1 MSKIFSTLLSYAMLA
16 AIMGL
21 IVLLLIFS
29 HYGKSVDDYHQLAT
43 YEPPITSRLYAADG
57 KLLAEYA
64 SEKRVFVP
72 YETIPPKLIQAF
84 ISAEDKKFFSHGGV
98 DFMGITRAVFQN
110 IRNIGRGRRMIGA
123 STITQQVAKNFLLTN
138 EASFERKIKE
148 AILAV
153 RIERAFTKEYI
164 MELYLNQIYL
174 GHYSYG
180 VAAAA
185 LNYFN
190 KSLDELTIAEDA
202 FLAALPKGPNNYDPD
217 KRYDEAVA
225 RRNWV
230 LSRMAE
236 DGYISEEEA
245 ASAAQEPITLAKRA
259 QSETASDGEYFA
271 EEIRRDL
278 VSKYGED
285 ILYKGGLA
293 VRTTL
298 DPEMQKHASD
308 ALRQGLLNYDRRH
321 GFRAP
326 ITHIDLDAIPDV
338 EPVEQPV
345 PAEQSEQSDQAET
358 SAEESEET
366 EVAEEEIPDPKWL
379 EPLKSVSAATYV
391 PETWKTAIVTNVT
404 AEAAEIGLADK
415 TTGSIPLA
423 ELKWARKNLPDQTLG
438 PEITAASEVLKTGD
452 VVWVEPVKFGAKRV
466 PYPENTYTLRQ
477 IPEVEGAMV
486 VLDPH
491 TGRVLAMVGGFSF
504 KRSQFNRAVQAKRQP
519 GSSFKPFVYLAA
531 LDEGFTPST
540 LVLDAPFVMEQGNG
554 MGKWKPKNVS
564 KRFYGPTTLRMGIE
578 KSRNLITIRL
588 ARAIGIDKVV
598 EYAKKFGISDDLPPQ
613 MSVAIGSGE
622 TTVLRLATAYGMLV
636 NGGKKIEPVL
646 IDRIQDR
653 TGATVYNS
661 DTRPCEN
668 CRDAMWDGQPAP
680 KIPDIREQIED
691 PRSAYQIINIMTGVL
706 APGGSASNLR
716 RLGRTF
722 AAKTGTSNNSLD
734 AWFVGVTPD
743 LVMTIFVG
751 FDDPRTLGKHDL
763 GGTVASPIFKQFV
776 DTALKDEPRIPFRVP
791 AGIRL
796 VRVNHKTGQ
805 PASPKDRDVIL
816 EAFKIGENWR
826 GKIKGTLDG
835 SDDARQTEETEEE
848 EQPNNADKLQN
859 RINQIEEIDDNIPD
873 IGSVF

>member
-21 IVLLLIFS
+21 IALLLIFS
-29 HYGKSVDDYHQLAT
+29 HYGRSVDDYRQLAT

-72 YETIPPKLIQAF
+72 YEAIPKQLIHAF
-84 ISAEDKKFFSHGGV
+84 ISAEDKKFFTHGGV
-98 DFMGITRAVFQN
+98 DFMGITRAIFQN

-245 ASAAQEPITLAKRA
+245 TNAAQEPITLAKRA
-259 QSETASDGEYFA
+259 SGETAVDGEYFA
-271 EEIRRDL
+271 EEIRRNL

-298 DPEMQKHASD
+298 DPEKQKYAAD
-308 ALRQGLLNYDRRH
+308 AVRQGLLNYDRRH

-326 ITHIDLDAIPDV
+326 IAHIDLDAIPEP
-338 EPVEQPV
+338 EPVEQPAV
-345 PAEQSEQSDQAET
+345 EEASTDET
-358 SAEESEET
+358 AADETESAESEF
-366 EVAEEEIPDPKWL
+366 AEEIPQPDPKWL
-379 EPLKSVSAATYV
+379 EPLKAVPTVSYV

-404 AEAAEIGLADK
+404 DEAAEIGLTDK
-415 TTGSIPLA
+415 TTGTIPLA
-423 ELKWARKNLPDQTLG
+423 ELKWARKNMPDQTLG
-438 PEITAASEVLKTGD
+438 PEINAPSEVLKTGD
-452 VVWVEPVKFGAKRV
+452 VIWVEPVKFGAKRV

-486 VLDPH
+486 ILDPH

-622 TTVLRLATAYGMLV
+622 TTVLRLATAFGMLV

-668 CRDAMWDGQPAP
+668 CRDTMWDGQPAP

-743 LVMTIFVG
+743 LVMVVFVG

-796 VRVNHKTGQ
+796 VRVNHKTGK
-805 PASPKDRDVIL
+805 PASPKDRDVVL
-816 EAFKIGENWR
+816 EAFKIGEDWR

-835 SDDARQTEETEEE
+835 SDDARKNDDSADEET
-848 EQPNNADKLQN
+848 ADKAERLQN
-859 RINQIEEIDDNIPD
+859 RMNQIEEIDDNMPD

>member
-1 MSKIFSTLLSYAMLA
+1 MSKIFSTLLSYAMLI

-21 IVLLLIFS
+21 IALLLIFS
-29 HYGKSVDDYHQLAT
+29 HYGRSVDDYRQLAT

-72 YETIPPKLIQAF
+72 YEAIPKQLIHAF

-148 AILAV
+148 AILAI

-180 VAAAA
+180 VAAAG

-326 ITHIDLDAIPDV
+326 IAHIDLDAIPDP
-338 EPVEQPV
+338 EPVEQPA
-345 PAEQSEQSDQAET
+345 AEET
-358 SAEESEET
+358 LTDETAADETESAESDF
-366 EVAEEEIPDPKWL
+366 AEEIPQPDPKWL
-379 EPLKSVSAATYV
+379 EPLKAVPAASYV

-404 AEAAEIGLADK
+404 DEAAEIGLTDK
-415 TTGSIPLA
+415 TTGTIPLA

-438 PEITAASEVLKTGD
+438 PEINAPSEVLTAGD
-452 VVWVEPVKFGAKRV
+452 VIWVEPVKFGAKRV

-491 TGRVLAMVGGFSF
+491 TGRVLAMAGGFSF

-531 LDEGFTPST
+531 LDKGFTPST

-588 ARAIGIDKVV
+588 ARAIGIDTVV

-743 LVMTIFVG
+743 LVMAVFVG

-763 GGTVASPIFKQFV
+763 GGSVASPIFKQFV

-791 AGIRL
+791 AGIRF
-796 VRVNHKTGQ
+796 VRVNHKTGK
-805 PASPKDRDVIL
+805 PASPKDRDVVL
-816 EAFKIGENWR
+816 EAFKIGEDWQ

-835 SDDARQTEETEEE
+835 SDEENEQIDDDKADKTEQMHNRMRQT
-848 EQPNNADKLQN
+848 
-859 RINQIEEIDDNIPD
+859 EEIDDNMPD

>member
-1 MSKIFSTLLSYAMLA
+1 MSKIFSTLLSYAMLI

-21 IVLLLIFS
+21 IALLLIFS
-29 HYGKSVDDYHQLAT
+29 HYGRSVDDYRQLAT

-72 YETIPPKLIQAF
+72 YEAIPKQLIHAF

-148 AILAV
+148 AILAI

-326 ITHIDLDAIPDV
+326 IAHIDLDAIPDP
-338 EPVEQPV
+338 EPVEQPA
-345 PAEQSEQSDQAET
+345 AEET
-358 SAEESEET
+358 LTDETAADETESAESDF
-366 EVAEEEIPDPKWL
+366 AEEIPQPDPKWL
-379 EPLKSVSAATYV
+379 EPLKAVPAASYV

-404 AEAAEIGLADK
+404 DEAAEIGLTDK
-415 TTGSIPLA
+415 TTGTIPLA

-438 PEITAASEVLKTGD
+438 PEINAPSEVLTAGD
-452 VVWVEPVKFGAKRV
+452 VIWVEPVKFGAKRV

-491 TGRVLAMVGGFSF
+491 TGRVLAMAGGFSF

-531 LDEGFTPST
+531 LDKGFTPST

-588 ARAIGIDKVV
+588 ARAIGIDTVV

-743 LVMTIFVG
+743 LVMAVFVG

-763 GGTVASPIFKQFV
+763 GGSVASPIFKQFV

-791 AGIRL
+791 AGIRF
-796 VRVNHKTGQ
+796 VRVNHKTGK
-805 PASPKDRDVIL
+805 PASPKDRDVVL
-816 EAFKIGENWR
+816 EAFKIGEDWQ

-835 SDDARQTEETEEE
+835 SDEENEQIDDDKADKTEQMHNRMRQT
-848 EQPNNADKLQN
+848 
-859 RINQIEEIDDNIPD
+859 EEIDDNMPD

>member
-1 MSKIFSTLLSYAMLA
+1 
-16 AIMGL
+16 
-21 IVLLLIFS
+21 
-29 HYGKSVDDYHQLAT
+29 
-43 YEPPITSRLYAADG
+43 
-57 KLLAEYA
+57 
-64 SEKRVFVP
+64 
-72 YETIPPKLIQAF
+72 
-84 ISAEDKKFFSHGGV
+84 HGGV

-148 AILAV
+148 AILAI

-185 LNYFN
+185 LNYFD

-236 DGYISEEEA
+236 DGYITEEQAVEA
-245 ASAAQEPITLAKRA
+245 SREPITLAKREKG
-259 QSETASDGEYFA
+259 ETATDGEYFA

-298 DPEMQKHASD
+298 DPEKQKYAAD

-321 GFRAP
+321 GFRTP

-338 EPVEQPV
+338 EPVEQTEED
-345 PAEQSEQSDQAET
+345 AELFE
-358 SAEESEET
+358 EET
-366 EVAEEEIPDPKWL
+366 PQPDPKWL
-379 EPLKSVSAATYV
+379 EPLKAVPAVSYV

-404 AEAAEIGLADK
+404 DEAAEIGLADK
-415 TTGSIPLA
+415 TTGTIPLA
-423 ELKWARKNLPDQTLG
+423 ELKWARKNMPDQTLG
-438 PEITAASEVLKTGD
+438 PEINTPSEVLKTGD

-531 LDEGFTPST
+531 LDEDFTPST

-588 ARAIGIDKVV
+588 ARAVGIDKVV
-598 EYAKKFGISDDLPPQ
+598 EYAKKFGISDDLPNQ

-622 TTVLRLATAYGMLV
+622 TTVLRLAAAYGMLV

-661 DTRPCEN
+661 DTRPCDN

-743 LVMTIFVG
+743 LVMVVFVG

-791 AGIRL
+791 AGIRF
-796 VRVNHKTGQ
+796 VRVNHKTGK
-805 PASPKDRDVIL
+805 PASPKDRDVVL
-816 EAFKIGENWR
+816 EAFKIGEDWR
-826 GKIKGTLDG
+826 GKIKGYLDG
-835 SDDARQTEETEEE
+835 SDEEAAQTDDDTADKTEQMHNRMRQT
-848 EQPNNADKLQN
+848 
-859 RINQIEEIDDNIPD
+859 EEIDDNMPD

>member
-21 IVLLLIFS
+21 IALLLIFS
-29 HYGKSVDDYHQLAT
+29 HYGRSVDDYRQLAT

-72 YETIPPKLIQAF
+72 YEAIPKQLIHAF

-98 DFMGITRAVFQN
+98 DFMGITRAIFQN

-190 KSLDELTIAEDA
+190 KSLDELTVAEDA

-245 ASAAQEPITLAKRA
+245 TNAAQEPITLAKRA
-259 QSETASDGEYFA
+259 SGETAVDGEYFA

-298 DPEMQKHASD
+298 DPEKQKYAAD
-308 ALRQGLLNYDRRH
+308 AVRQGLLNYDRRH

-326 ITHIDLDAIPDV
+326 IAHIDLDAIPEP
-338 EPVEQPV
+338 EPVEQPAV
-345 PAEQSEQSDQAET
+345 EEASTDETESAASEF
-358 SAEESEET
+358 AEE
-366 EVAEEEIPDPKWL
+366 IPQPDPKWL
-379 EPLKSVSAATYV
+379 EPLKAVPTVSYV

-404 AEAAEIGLADK
+404 HEAAEIGLTDK
-415 TTGSIPLA
+415 TTGTIPLA
-423 ELKWARKNLPDQTLG
+423 ELKWARKNMPDQTLG
-438 PEITAASEVLKTGD
+438 PEINAPSEVLKAGD
-452 VVWVEPVKFGAKRV
+452 VIWVEPVKFGAKHV

-622 TTVLRLATAYGMLV
+622 TTVLRLATAFGMLV

-668 CRDAMWDGQPAP
+668 CRDTMWDGQPAP

-743 LVMTIFVG
+743 LVIVVFVG

-796 VRVNHKTGQ
+796 VRVNHKTGK
-805 PASPKDRDVIL
+805 PASPKDRDVVL
-816 EAFKIGENWR
+816 EAFKIGEDWR

-835 SDDARQTEETEEE
+835 SDDARKNDDSANEET
-848 EQPNNADKLQN
+848 ADKAERLQN
-859 RINQIEEIDDNIPD
+859 RMNQIEEIDDNMPD

>member
-1 MSKIFSTLLSYAMLA
+1 MSKIFSTLLSYAMLI

-21 IVLLLIFS
+21 IALLLIFS
-29 HYGKSVDDYHQLAT
+29 HYGRSVDDYRQLAT

-72 YETIPPKLIQAF
+72 YEAIPQKLIHAF

-148 AILAV
+148 AILAI

-326 ITHIDLDAIPDV
+326 IAHIDLDAIPDP
-338 EPVEQPV
+338 EPVEQPA
-345 PAEQSEQSDQAET
+345 AEET
-358 SAEESEET
+358 LTDETAADETESAESDF
-366 EVAEEEIPDPKWL
+366 AEEIPQPDPKWL
-379 EPLKSVSAATYV
+379 EPLNAVPAASYV

-404 AEAAEIGLADK
+404 DEAAEIGLTDK
-415 TTGSIPLA
+415 TTGTIPLA

-438 PEITAASEVLKTGD
+438 PEINAPSEVLTAGD

-491 TGRVLAMVGGFSF
+491 TGRVLAMAGGFSF

-531 LDEGFTPST
+531 LDKGFTPST

-588 ARAIGIDKVV
+588 ARAIGIDTVV

-743 LVMTIFVG
+743 LVMAVFVG

-763 GGTVASPIFKQFV
+763 GGSVASPIFKQFV

-791 AGIRL
+791 AGIRF
-796 VRVNHKTGQ
+796 VRVNHKTGK
-805 PASPKDRDVIL
+805 PASPKDRDVVL
-816 EAFKIGENWR
+816 EAFKIGEDWQ

-835 SDDARQTEETEEE
+835 SDEENEQIDDDKADKTEQMHNRMRQT
-848 EQPNNADKLQN
+848 
-859 RINQIEEIDDNIPD
+859 EEIDDNMPD

>member
-1 MSKIFSTLLSYAMLA
+1 MSKIFSTLLSYAMLI

-21 IVLLLIFS
+21 IALLLIFS
-29 HYGKSVDDYHQLAT
+29 HYGRSVDDYRQLAT

-72 YETIPPKLIQAF
+72 YEAIPPKLIQAF
-84 ISAEDKKFFSHGGV
+84 ISAEDKKFFTHGGV

-148 AILAV
+148 AILAI

-185 LNYFN
+185 LNYFD

-236 DGYISEEEA
+236 DGYITEEQAVEA
-245 ASAAQEPITLAKRA
+245 SREPITLAKREKG
-259 QSETASDGEYFA
+259 ETATDGEYFA

-298 DPEMQKHASD
+298 DPEKQKYAAD

-321 GFRAP
+321 GFRTP

-338 EPVEQPV
+338 EPVEQTEED
-345 PAEQSEQSDQAET
+345 AELFE
-358 SAEESEET
+358 EET
-366 EVAEEEIPDPKWL
+366 PQPDPKWL
-379 EPLKSVSAATYV
+379 EPLKAVPAVSYV

-404 AEAAEIGLADK
+404 DEAAEIGLADK
-415 TTGSIPLA
+415 TTGTIPLA
-423 ELKWARKNLPDQTLG
+423 ELKWARKNMPDQTLG
-438 PEITAASEVLKTGD
+438 PEINTPSEVLKTGD

-531 LDEGFTPST
+531 LDEDFTPST

-588 ARAIGIDKVV
+588 ARAVGIDKVV
-598 EYAKKFGISDDLPPQ
+598 EYAKKFGISDDLPNQ

-622 TTVLRLATAYGMLV
+622 TTVLRLAAAYGMLV

-661 DTRPCEN
+661 DTRPCDN

-743 LVMTIFVG
+743 LVMVVFVG

-791 AGIRL
+791 AGIRF
-796 VRVNHKTGQ
+796 VRVNHKTGK
-805 PASPKDRDVIL
+805 PASPKDRDVVL
-816 EAFKIGENWR
+816 EAFKIGEDWR
-826 GKIKGTLDG
+826 GKIKGYLDG
-835 SDDARQTEETEEE
+835 SDEEAAQTDDDTADKTEQMHNRMRQT
-848 EQPNNADKLQN
+848 
-859 RINQIEEIDDNIPD
+859 EEIDDNMPD

>member
-1 MSKIFSTLLSYAMLA
+1 MSKIFSTLLSYAMLI

-21 IVLLLIFS
+21 IALLLIFS
-29 HYGKSVDDYHQLAT
+29 HYGRSVDDYRQLAT

-72 YETIPPKLIQAF
+72 YEAIPKQLIHAF

-148 AILAV
+148 AILAI

-326 ITHIDLDAIPDV
+326 IAHIDLDAIPDP
-338 EPVEQPV
+338 EPVEQPA
-345 PAEQSEQSDQAET
+345 AEET
-358 SAEESEET
+358 LTDETAADETESAESDF
-366 EVAEEEIPDPKWL
+366 AEEIPQPDPKWL
-379 EPLKSVSAATYV
+379 EPLKAVPAASYV

-404 AEAAEIGLADK
+404 DEAAEIGLTDK
-415 TTGSIPLA
+415 TTGTIPLA

-452 VVWVEPVKFGAKRV
+452 VIWVEPVKFGAKRV

-491 TGRVLAMVGGFSF
+491 TGRVLAMAGGFSF

-531 LDEGFTPST
+531 LDKGFTPST

-588 ARAIGIDKVV
+588 ARAIGIDTVV

-743 LVMTIFVG
+743 LVMAVFVG

-763 GGTVASPIFKQFV
+763 GGSVASPIFKQFV

-791 AGIRL
+791 AGIRF
-796 VRVNHKTGQ
+796 VRVNHKTGK
-805 PASPKDRDVIL
+805 PASPKDRDVVL
-816 EAFKIGENWR
+816 EAFKIGEDWQ

-835 SDDARQTEETEEE
+835 SDEENEQIDDDKADKTEQMHNRMRQT
-848 EQPNNADKLQN
+848 
-859 RINQIEEIDDNIPD
+859 EEIDDNMPD

>member
-1 MSKIFSTLLSYAMLA
+1 MSKIFSTLLSYAMLI

-21 IVLLLIFS
+21 IALLLIFS
-29 HYGKSVDDYHQLAT
+29 HYGRSVDDYRQLAT

-72 YETIPPKLIQAF
+72 YEAIPKQLIHAF

-148 AILAV
+148 AILAI

-245 ASAAQEPITLAKRA
+245 TNAAQEPITLAKRA
-259 QSETASDGEYFA
+259 SGETAVDGEYFA

-326 ITHIDLDAIPDV
+326 IAHIDLDAIPDP
-338 EPVEQPV
+338 EPVEQPA
-345 PAEQSEQSDQAET
+345 AEET
-358 SAEESEET
+358 LTDETAADETESAESDF
-366 EVAEEEIPDPKWL
+366 AEEIPQPDPKWL
-379 EPLKSVSAATYV
+379 EPLKAVPAASYV

-404 AEAAEIGLADK
+404 DEAAEIGLTDK
-415 TTGSIPLA
+415 TTGTIPLA

-438 PEITAASEVLKTGD
+438 PEINAPSEVLTAGD

-491 TGRVLAMVGGFSF
+491 TGRVLAMAGGFSF

-531 LDEGFTPST
+531 LDKGFTPST

-588 ARAIGIDKVV
+588 ARAIGIDTVV

-743 LVMTIFVG
+743 LVMAVFVG

-763 GGTVASPIFKQFV
+763 GGSVASPIFKQFV

-791 AGIRL
+791 AGIRF
-796 VRVNHKTGQ
+796 VRVNHKTGK
-805 PASPKDRDVIL
+805 PASPKDRDVVL
-816 EAFKIGENWR
+816 EAFKIGEDWQ

-835 SDDARQTEETEEE
+835 SDEENEQIDDDKADKTEQMHNRMRQT
-848 EQPNNADKLQN
+848 
-859 RINQIEEIDDNIPD
+859 EEIDDNMPD

>member
-1 MSKIFSTLLSYAMLA
+1 MSKIFSTLLSYAMLI

-21 IVLLLIFS
+21 IALLLIFS
-29 HYGKSVDDYHQLAT
+29 HYGRSVDDYRQLAT

-72 YETIPPKLIQAF
+72 YEAIPKQLIHAF

-148 AILAV
+148 AILAI

-326 ITHIDLDAIPDV
+326 IAHIDLDAIPDP
-338 EPVEQPV
+338 EPVEQPA
-345 PAEQSEQSDQAET
+345 AEET
-358 SAEESEET
+358 LTDETAADETESAESDF
-366 EVAEEEIPDPKWL
+366 AEEIPQPDPKWL
-379 EPLKSVSAATYV
+379 EPLKAVPAASYV

-404 AEAAEIGLADK
+404 DEAAEIGLTDK
-415 TTGSIPLA
+415 TTGTIPLA

-438 PEITAASEVLKTGD
+438 PEINAPSEVLTAGD

-491 TGRVLAMVGGFSF
+491 TGRVLAMAGGFSF

-531 LDEGFTPST
+531 LDKGFTPST

-588 ARAIGIDKVV
+588 ARAIGIDTVV

-743 LVMTIFVG
+743 LVMAVFVG

-763 GGTVASPIFKQFV
+763 GGSVASPIFKQFV

-791 AGIRL
+791 AGIRF
-796 VRVNHKTGQ
+796 VRVNHKTGK
-805 PASPKDRDVIL
+805 PASPKDRDVVL
-816 EAFKIGENWR
+816 EAFKIGEDWQ

-835 SDDARQTEETEEE
+835 SDEENEQIDDDKADKTEQMHNRMRQT
-848 EQPNNADKLQN
+848 
-859 RINQIEEIDDNIPD
+859 EEIDDNMPD

>member
-21 IVLLLIFS
+21 IALLLIFS
-29 HYGKSVDDYHQLAT
+29 HYGRSVDDYRQLAT

-72 YETIPPKLIQAF
+72 YEAIPKQLIHAF

-148 AILAV
+148 AILAI

-190 KSLDELTIAEDA
+190 KSLDELTVAEDA

-245 ASAAQEPITLAKRA
+245 TNAAQEPITLAKRA
-259 QSETASDGEYFA
+259 SGETAVDGEYFA

-298 DPEMQKHASD
+298 DPEKQKYASD

-326 ITHIDLDAIPDV
+326 IAHIDLDAIPDP
-338 EPVEQPV
+338 EPVEQPAV
-345 PAEQSEQSDQAET
+345 EETATDETAADEAE
-358 SAEESEET
+358 SAESDI
-366 EVAEEEIPDPKWL
+366 AEEIPQPDPKWL
-379 EPLKSVSAATYV
+379 EPLKAVPAVSYV
-391 PETWKTAIVTNVT
+391 PETWKTAVVTNVT
-404 AEAAEIGLADK
+404 HEAAEIGLTDK
-415 TTGSIPLA
+415 TTGTIPLA
-423 ELKWARKNLPDQTLG
+423 ELKWARKNMPDQTLG
-438 PEITAASEVLKTGD
+438 PEINAPSEVLKAGD
-452 VVWVEPVKFGAKRV
+452 VIWVEPVKFGAKRV
-466 PYPENTYTLRQ
+466 PYPDNTYTLRQ

-622 TTVLRLATAYGMLV
+622 TTVLRLATAFGMLV

-668 CRDAMWDGQPAP
+668 CRDTMWDGQPAP

-743 LVMTIFVG
+743 LVMVVFVG

-796 VRVNHKTGQ
+796 VRVNHKTGR
-805 PASPKDRDVIL
+805 PASPKDRDVVL
-816 EAFKIGENWR
+816 EAFKIGEDWR

-835 SDDARQTEETEEE
+835 SDDARKNDDSANEET
-848 EQPNNADKLQN
+848 ADKAERVQS
-859 RINQIEEIDDNIPD
+859 RINQIEEIDDNMPE

>member
-1 MSKIFSTLLSYAMLA
+1 MSKIFSTLLSYAMLI

-21 IVLLLIFS
+21 IALLLIFS
-29 HYGKSVDDYHQLAT
+29 HYGRSVDDYRQLAT
-43 YEPPITSRLYAADG
+43 YEPPITSRLYASDG

-72 YETIPPKLIQAF
+72 YEAIPQKLIQAF
-84 ISAEDKKFFSHGGV
+84 ISAEDKKFFTHGGV

-185 LNYFN
+185 LNYFD

-236 DGYISEEEA
+236 DGYITDEQAIEA
-245 ASAAQEPITLAKRA
+245 SREPITLAKRA
-259 QSETASDGEYFA
+259 QSETAADGEYFA
-271 EEIRRDL
+271 EEIRRTL

-298 DPEMQKHASD
+298 DPEKQKYAAD

-326 ITHIDLDAIPDV
+326 IAHIDLDAIPDL
-338 EPVEQPV
+338 EPVEQT
-345 PAEQSEQSDQAET
+345 EGNDESEF
-358 SAEESEET
+358 AEEMPQ
-366 EVAEEEIPDPKWL
+366 PDPKWL
-379 EPLKSVSAATYV
+379 DPLNAVPVASYV
-391 PETWKTAIVTNVT
+391 PETWKTAIVTIVT

-415 TTGSIPLA
+415 TTGTIPLA

-452 VVWVEPVKFGAKRV
+452 VIWVEPVKFGAKRV

-491 TGRVLAMVGGFSF
+491 TGRVLAMAGGFSF

-531 LDEGFTPST
+531 LDKGFTPST

-588 ARAIGIDKVV
+588 ARAIGIDTVV

-743 LVMTIFVG
+743 LVIAVFVG

-763 GGTVASPIFKQFV
+763 GGSVASPIFKQFV

-791 AGIRL
+791 AGIRF
-796 VRVNHKTGQ
+796 VRVNHKTGKT
-805 PASPKDRDVIL
+805 ASPKDRDVVL
-816 EAFKIGENWR
+816 EAFKIGEDWQ

-835 SDDARQTEETEEE
+835 SDEENEQIDDDKADKTEQMHNRMRQT
-848 EQPNNADKLQN
+848 
-859 RINQIEEIDDNIPD
+859 EEIDDNMPD

>member
-1 MSKIFSTLLSYAMLA
+1 MSKIFSTLLSYAMLI

-21 IVLLLIFS
+21 IALLLIFS
-29 HYGKSVDDYHQLAT
+29 HYGRSVDDYRQLAT

-72 YETIPPKLIQAF
+72 YEAIPKQLIHAF

-148 AILAV
+148 AILAI

-326 ITHIDLDAIPDV
+326 IAHIDLDAIPDP
-338 EPVEQPV
+338 EPVEQPA
-345 PAEQSEQSDQAET
+345 AEET
-358 SAEESEET
+358 LTDETAADETESAESDF
-366 EVAEEEIPDPKWL
+366 AEEIPQPDPKWL
-379 EPLKSVSAATYV
+379 EPLKAVPAASYV

-404 AEAAEIGLADK
+404 DEAAEIGLTDK
-415 TTGSIPLA
+415 TTGTIPLA

-438 PEITAASEVLKTGD
+438 PEINAPSEVLTAGD

-491 TGRVLAMVGGFSF
+491 TGRVLAMAGGFSF

-531 LDEGFTPST
+531 LDKGFTPST

-588 ARAIGIDKVV
+588 ARAIGIDTVV

-743 LVMTIFVG
+743 LVMAVFVG

-763 GGTVASPIFKQFV
+763 GGSVASPIFKQFV

-791 AGIRL
+791 AGIRF
-796 VRVNHKTGQ
+796 VRVNHKTGK
-805 PASPKDRDVIL
+805 PASPKDRDVVL
-816 EAFKIGENWR
+816 EAFKIGEDWQ

-835 SDDARQTEETEEE
+835 SDEENEQIDDDKADKTEQMHNRMRQTEE
-848 EQPNNADKLQN
+848 
-859 RINQIEEIDDNIPD
+859 IEDNMPD

>member
-1 MSKIFSTLLSYAMLA
+1 MSKIFSTLLSYAMLI

-21 IVLLLIFS
+21 IALLLIFS
-29 HYGKSVDDYHQLAT
+29 HYGRSVDDYRQLAT

-72 YETIPPKLIQAF
+72 YEAIPKQLIHAF

-148 AILAV
+148 AILAI

-338 EPVEQPV
+338 EPVEQPA
-345 PAEQSEQSDQAET
+345 AEET
-358 SAEESEET
+358 LTDETAADETESAESDF
-366 EVAEEEIPDPKWL
+366 AEEIPQPDPKWL
-379 EPLKSVSAATYV
+379 EPLKAVPAASYV

-404 AEAAEIGLADK
+404 DEAAEIGLTDK
-415 TTGSIPLA
+415 TTGTIPLA

-438 PEITAASEVLKTGD
+438 PEINAPSEVLTAGD

-491 TGRVLAMVGGFSF
+491 TGRVLAMAGGFSF

-531 LDEGFTPST
+531 LDKGFTPST

-588 ARAIGIDKVV
+588 ARAIGIDTVV

-743 LVMTIFVG
+743 LVMAVFVG

-763 GGTVASPIFKQFV
+763 GGSVASPIFKQFV

-791 AGIRL
+791 AGIRF
-796 VRVNHKTGQ
+796 VRVNHKTGK
-805 PASPKDRDVIL
+805 PASPKDRDVVL
-816 EAFKIGENWR
+816 EAFKIGEDWQ

-835 SDDARQTEETEEE
+835 SDEENEQIDDDKADKTEQMHNRMRQT
-848 EQPNNADKLQN
+848 
-859 RINQIEEIDDNIPD
+859 EEIDDNMPD

>member
-1 MSKIFSTLLSYAMLA
+1 MSKIFSTLLSYAMLI

-21 IVLLLIFS
+21 IALLLIFS
-29 HYGKSVDDYHQLAT
+29 HYGRSVDDYRQLAT

-72 YETIPPKLIQAF
+72 YEAIPKQLIHAF

-148 AILAV
+148 AILAI

-245 ASAAQEPITLAKRA
+245 TNAAQEPITLAKRA

-326 ITHIDLDAIPDV
+326 IAHIDLDAIPDP
-338 EPVEQPV
+338 EPVEQPA
-345 PAEQSEQSDQAET
+345 AEET
-358 SAEESEET
+358 LTDETAADETESAESDF
-366 EVAEEEIPDPKWL
+366 AEEIPQPDPKWL
-379 EPLKSVSAATYV
+379 EPLKAVPAASYV

-404 AEAAEIGLADK
+404 DEAAEIGLTDK
-415 TTGSIPLA
+415 TTGTIPLA

-438 PEITAASEVLKTGD
+438 PEINAPSEVLTAGD
-452 VVWVEPVKFGAKRV
+452 VIWVEPVKFGAKRV

-491 TGRVLAMVGGFSF
+491 TGRVLAMAGGFSF

-531 LDEGFTPST
+531 LDKGFTPST

-588 ARAIGIDKVV
+588 ARAIGIDTVV

-743 LVMTIFVG
+743 LVMAVFVG

-763 GGTVASPIFKQFV
+763 GGSVASPIFKQFV

-791 AGIRL
+791 AGIRF
-796 VRVNHKTGQ
+796 VRVNHKTGK
-805 PASPKDRDVIL
+805 PASPKDRDVVL
-816 EAFKIGENWR
+816 EAFKIGEDWQ

-835 SDDARQTEETEEE
+835 SDEENEQIDDDKADKTEQMHNRMRQT
-848 EQPNNADKLQN
+848 
-859 RINQIEEIDDNIPD
+859 EEIDDNMPD

>member
-1 MSKIFSTLLSYAMLA
+1 MSKIFSTLLSYAMLI

-21 IVLLLIFS
+21 IALLLIFS
-29 HYGKSVDDYHQLAT
+29 HYGRSVDDYRQLAT

-72 YETIPPKLIQAF
+72 YEAIPKQLIHAF

-148 AILAV
+148 AILAI

-293 VRTTL
+293 VRMTL

-338 EPVEQPV
+338 EPVEQPA
-345 PAEQSEQSDQAET
+345 AEET
-358 SAEESEET
+358 LTDETAADETESAESDF
-366 EVAEEEIPDPKWL
+366 AEEIPQPDPKWL
-379 EPLKSVSAATYV
+379 EPLKAVPAASYV

-404 AEAAEIGLADK
+404 DEAAEIGLTDK
-415 TTGSIPLA
+415 TTGTIPLA

-452 VVWVEPVKFGAKRV
+452 VIWVEPVKFGAKRV

-491 TGRVLAMVGGFSF
+491 TGRVLAMAGGFSF

-531 LDEGFTPST
+531 LDKGFTPST

-588 ARAIGIDKVV
+588 ARAIGIDTVV

-743 LVMTIFVG
+743 LVMAVFVG
-751 FDDPRTLGKHDL
+751 FDEPRTLGKHDL
-763 GGTVASPIFKQFV
+763 GGSVASPIFKQFV

-791 AGIRL
+791 AGIRF
-796 VRVNHKTGQ
+796 VRVNHKTGK
-805 PASPKDRDVIL
+805 PASPKDRDVVL
-816 EAFKIGENWR
+816 EAFKIGEDWQ

-835 SDDARQTEETEEE
+835 SDEENEQIDDDKADKTEQMHNRMRQT
-848 EQPNNADKLQN
+848 
-859 RINQIEEIDDNIPD
+859 EEIDDNMPD

>member
-1 MSKIFSTLLSYAMLA
+1 MSKIFSTLLSYAMLI

-21 IVLLLIFS
+21 IALLLIFS
-29 HYGKSVDDYHQLAT
+29 HYGRSVDDYRQLAT

-72 YETIPPKLIQAF
+72 YEAIPQKLIQAF

-148 AILAV
+148 AILAI

-326 ITHIDLDAIPDV
+326 IAHIDLDAIPDP
-338 EPVEQPV
+338 EPVEQPAV
-345 PAEQSEQSDQAET
+345 EET
-358 SAEESEET
+358 LTDETAADETESAESDF
-366 EVAEEEIPDPKWL
+366 AEEIPQPDPKWL
-379 EPLKSVSAATYV
+379 EPLKAVPAASYV

-404 AEAAEIGLADK
+404 DEAAEIGLTDK
-415 TTGSIPLA
+415 TTGTIPLA

-438 PEITAASEVLKTGD
+438 PEINAPSEVLTAGD

-491 TGRVLAMVGGFSF
+491 TGRVLAMAGGFSF

-531 LDEGFTPST
+531 LDKGFTPST

-588 ARAIGIDKVV
+588 ARAIGIDTVV

-743 LVMTIFVG
+743 LVMAVFVG

-763 GGTVASPIFKQFV
+763 GGSVASPIFKQFV

-791 AGIRL
+791 AGIRF
-796 VRVNHKTGQ
+796 VRVNHKTGK
-805 PASPKDRDVIL
+805 PASPKDRDVVL
-816 EAFKIGENWR
+816 EAFKIGEDWQ

-835 SDDARQTEETEEE
+835 SDEENEQIDDDKADKTEQMHNRMRQT
-848 EQPNNADKLQN
+848 
-859 RINQIEEIDDNIPD
+859 EEIDDNMPD

>member
-1 MSKIFSTLLSYAMLA
+1 MSKIFSTLLSYAMLI

-21 IVLLLIFS
+21 IALLLIFS
-29 HYGKSVDDYHQLAT
+29 HYGRSVDDYRQLAT

-72 YETIPPKLIQAF
+72 YEAIPKQLIHAF

-148 AILAV
+148 AILAI

-245 ASAAQEPITLAKRA
+245 TNAAQEPITLAKRA
-259 QSETASDGEYFA
+259 SGETAVDGEYFA

-298 DPEMQKHASD
+298 DPEKQKFASD

-326 ITHIDLDAIPDV
+326 IAHIDLDAIPDP
-338 EPVEQPV
+338 EPVEQPAV
-345 PAEQSEQSDQAET
+345 EET
-358 SAEESEET
+358 LTDETAADETESAESDF
-366 EVAEEEIPDPKWL
+366 AEEIPQPDPKWL
-379 EPLKSVSAATYV
+379 EPLKAVPAASYV

-404 AEAAEIGLADK
+404 DEAAEIGLTDK
-415 TTGSIPLA
+415 TTGTIPLA

-452 VVWVEPVKFGAKRV
+452 VIWVEPVKFGAKRV

-491 TGRVLAMVGGFSF
+491 TGRVLAMAGGFSF

-531 LDEGFTPST
+531 LDKGFTPST

-588 ARAIGIDKVV
+588 ARAIGIDTVV

-743 LVMTIFVG
+743 LVMAVFVG

-763 GGTVASPIFKQFV
+763 GGSVASPIFKQFV

-791 AGIRL
+791 AGIRF
-796 VRVNHKTGQ
+796 VRVNHKTGK
-805 PASPKDRDVIL
+805 PASPKDRDVVL
-816 EAFKIGENWR
+816 EAFKIGEDWQ

-835 SDDARQTEETEEE
+835 SDEENEQIDDDKADKTEQMHNRMRQT
-848 EQPNNADKLQN
+848 
-859 RINQIEEIDDNIPD
+859 EEIDDNMPD

>member
-1 MSKIFSTLLSYAMLA
+1 MSKIFSTLLSYAMLI

-21 IVLLLIFS
+21 IALLLIFS
-29 HYGKSVDDYHQLAT
+29 HYGRSVDDYRQLAT

-72 YETIPPKLIQAF
+72 YEAIPKQLIHAF

-148 AILAV
+148 AILAI

-338 EPVEQPV
+338 EPVEQPA
-345 PAEQSEQSDQAET
+345 AEET
-358 SAEESEET
+358 LTDETAADETESAESDF
-366 EVAEEEIPDPKWL
+366 AEEIPQPDPKWL
-379 EPLKSVSAATYV
+379 EPLKAVPAASYV

-404 AEAAEIGLADK
+404 DEAAEIGLTDK
-415 TTGSIPLA
+415 TTGTIPLA

-438 PEITAASEVLKTGD
+438 PEINAPSEVLTAGD

-491 TGRVLAMVGGFSF
+491 TGRVLAMAGGFSF

-531 LDEGFTPST
+531 LDKGFTPST

-588 ARAIGIDKVV
+588 ARAIGIDTVV

-763 GGTVASPIFKQFV
+763 GGSVASPIFKQFV

-791 AGIRL
+791 AGIRF
-796 VRVNHKTGQ
+796 VRVNHKTGK
-805 PASPKDRDVIL
+805 PASPKDRDVVL
-816 EAFKIGENWR
+816 EAFKIGEDWQ

-835 SDDARQTEETEEE
+835 SDEENEQIDDDKADKTEQMHNRMRQT
-848 EQPNNADKLQN
+848 
-859 RINQIEEIDDNIPD
+859 EEIDDNMPD

>member
-1 MSKIFSTLLSYAMLA
+1 MSKIFSTLLSYAMLI

-21 IVLLLIFS
+21 IALLLIFS
-29 HYGKSVDDYHQLAT
+29 HYGRSVDDYRQLAT

-72 YETIPPKLIQAF
+72 YEAIPKQLIHAF

-148 AILAV
+148 AILAI

-326 ITHIDLDAIPDV
+326 IAHIDLDAIPDP
-338 EPVEQPV
+338 EPVEQPA
-345 PAEQSEQSDQAET
+345 AEET
-358 SAEESEET
+358 LTDETAADETESAESDF
-366 EVAEEEIPDPKWL
+366 AEEIPQPDPKWL
-379 EPLKSVSAATYV
+379 EPLKAVPAASYV

-404 AEAAEIGLADK
+404 DEAAEIGLTDK
-415 TTGSIPLA
+415 TTGTIPLA

-438 PEITAASEVLKTGD
+438 PEINAPSEVLTAGD

-491 TGRVLAMVGGFSF
+491 TGRVLAMAGGFSF

-531 LDEGFTPST
+531 LDKGFTPST

-588 ARAIGIDKVV
+588 ARAIGIDTVV

-743 LVMTIFVG
+743 LVMAVFVG

-763 GGTVASPIFKQFV
+763 GGSVASPIFKQFV

-791 AGIRL
+791 AGIRF
-796 VRVNHKTGQ
+796 VRVNHKTGK
-805 PASPKDRDVIL
+805 PASPKDRDVVL
-816 EAFKIGENWR
+816 EAFKIGEDWQ

-835 SDDARQTEETEEE
+835 SDEENEQIDDDKVDKTEQMHNRMRQT
-848 EQPNNADKLQN
+848 
-859 RINQIEEIDDNIPD
+859 EEIDDNMPD

>member
-1 MSKIFSTLLSYAMLA
+1 MSKIFSTLLSYAMLI

-21 IVLLLIFS
+21 IALLLIFS
-29 HYGKSVDDYHQLAT
+29 HYGRSVDDYRQLAT

-72 YETIPPKLIQAF
+72 YEAIPQKLIQAF
-84 ISAEDKKFFSHGGV
+84 ISAEDKKFFTHGGV

-185 LNYFN
+185 LNYFD

-236 DGYISEEEA
+236 DGYITDEQAIEA
-245 ASAAQEPITLAKRA
+245 SREPITLAKRA
-259 QSETASDGEYFA
+259 QSETAADGEYFA
-271 EEIRRDL
+271 EEIRRTL

-298 DPEMQKHASD
+298 DPEKQKYAAD

-326 ITHIDLDAIPDV
+326 IAHIDLDAIPDV
-338 EPVEQPV
+338 EPAEQP
-345 PAEQSEQSDQAET
+345 EQSDQAET
-358 SAEESEET
+358 SAEETEET
-366 EVAEEEIPDPKWL
+366 EIAEEEIPDPKWL
-379 EPLKSVSAATYV
+379 KPLKSVPVASYV

-415 TTGSIPLA
+415 TTGTIPLA

-452 VVWVEPVKFGAKRV
+452 VIWVEPVKFGAKRV

-531 LDEGFTPST
+531 LDKEFTPST

-588 ARAIGIDKVV
+588 ARAIGIDTVV

-743 LVMTIFVG
+743 LVMAVFVG

-763 GGTVASPIFKQFV
+763 GGSVASPIFKQFV

-791 AGIRL
+791 AGIRF
-796 VRVNHKTGQ
+796 VRVNHKTGK
-805 PASPKDRDVIL
+805 PASPKDRDVVL
-816 EAFKIGENWR
+816 EAFKIGEDWR

-835 SDDARQTEETEEE
+835 SDEENEQIDDDKVDKTEQMHNRMRQT
-848 EQPNNADKLQN
+848 
-859 RINQIEEIDDNIPD
+859 EEIDDNMPD